1 MVEPLPTQNILWF
14 QQNVFIIGSN
24 YLLSLLSFPAPQNS
38 HSNIFASLI
47 ERSSINGKI
56 HLLQLNLDPAVSAFE
71 HRAWSVTHTEGMQ
84 FPERVTFRR
93 YQKCWGRPGITQQ
106 SSSDF
111 VRMRIRLPLANSLVS
126 GQSIFSLPSDCAPGT
141 RLDDQM
147 SPLWELRVPP
157 QALDPTRVFLCSDYI
172 EITGSCLIL
181 LLLLLQ
187 KGWVG
192 YYSSCQ
198 NLCPKSTKP
207 QMRSGSS
214 THANIFMQ
222 LLVGFDFQIEFREQS
237 FNTAAFKKQMRRSIC
252 ITEVY
257 LTASLFQY
265 SPSIFSISV
274 QLDCFHLQ
282 CNAAVMCGVYPCSLM
297 PWKE

>member
-1 MVEPLPTQNILWF
+1 MSSLLAAVICC
-14 QQNVFIIGSN
+14 
-24 YLLSLLSFPAPQNS
+24 LSLHPIIHTAAFLLLWMRGSG
-38 HSNIFASLI
+38 
-47 ERSSINGKI
+47 INGKL
-56 HLLQLNLDPAVSAFE
+56 HLLQLDLDPSVSAFE
-71 HRAWSVTHTEGMQ
+71 HGAWSVALMEGIQ
-84 FPERVTFRR
+84 LPEWLTSGR
-93 YQKCWGRPGITQQ
+93 YQKRWGRAGITQQ
-106 SSSDF
+106 SYF
-111 VRMRIRLPLANSLVS
+111 VRMRICLPLADSLVS

-157 QALDPTRVFLCSDYI
+157 QALDPTHVFLCCDYI
-172 EITGSCLIL
+172 ELTGSCLIL

-192 YYSSCQ
+192 CYPSCQ

-207 QMRSGSS
+207 QTRFGSS
-214 THANIFMQ
+214 TRANVFMQ
-222 LLVGFDFQIEFREQS
+222 LLVGFDFQIEFHEQS
-237 FNTAAFKKQMRRSIC
+237 FNAAAFKKQMRRPIC

-265 SPSIFSISV
+265 STSIFYILV

-282 CNAAVMCGVYPCSLM
+282 CNAAVMCGVCPCSLM
-297 PWKE
+297 PWKEWK